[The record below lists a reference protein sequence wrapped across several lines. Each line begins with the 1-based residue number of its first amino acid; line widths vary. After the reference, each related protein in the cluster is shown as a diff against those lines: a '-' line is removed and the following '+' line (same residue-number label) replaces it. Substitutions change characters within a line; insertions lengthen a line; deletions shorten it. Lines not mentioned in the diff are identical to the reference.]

1 MPDINLWMGD
11 TFPLGTWT
19 DDVDKAHDIARV
31 IAEKITS
38 ITVIRG
44 GVAQAAQ
51 NVRIETME
59 RGERT
64 VTVNGRQHQVDAIVY
79 GYASHPTITATDLQ
93 PGDRFVANGE
103 RYEVMVLL
111 VGLSDMLQAF
121 CEVLT

>member
-11 TFPLGTWT
+11 TFALGDWT

-31 IAEKITS
+31 IAEKTTS
-38 ITVIRG
+38 ITVQRG
-44 GVAQAAQ
+44 AGSLSAQ

-93 PGDRFVANGE
+93 PGDRFVAAGE

-111 VGLSDMLQAF
+111 VGLTDMLQAF